1 LDNSSYAEGD
11 NGVSSKE
18 KEGDELVNQDV
29 LLPVLHPE
37 NQDNT
42 GFPCKLVSN
51 RVTSHEYDTPIVVLL
66 EGSNSMGSCFD
77 KEKKWQHLL
86 ITLVQKRRH
95 KKLAAPNG
103 NNDDHDSFSNEMKVS
118 C

>member
-66 EGSNSMGSCFD
+66 YCWRVAILWGVALTKKKNGS
-77 KEKKWQHLL
+77 
-86 ITLVQKRRH
+86 TY
-95 KKLAAPNG
+95 
-103 NNDDHDSFSNEMKVS
+103 
-118 C
+118 